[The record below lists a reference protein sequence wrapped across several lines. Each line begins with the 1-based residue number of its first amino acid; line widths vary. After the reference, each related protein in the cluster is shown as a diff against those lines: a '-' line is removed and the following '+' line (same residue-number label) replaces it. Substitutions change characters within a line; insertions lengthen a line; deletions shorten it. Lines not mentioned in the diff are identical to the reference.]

1 MATCIRKPVERL
13 RPQRLL
19 GKTSAFPLL
28 PGRKKAAAANTSTA
42 GATAAVEIWG
52 AGAYSHSAPH
62 PPLPPPPS
70 ASRPLLFV
78 YSLRYPSGRRRRR
91 RHQSPIRSKLDSM
104 VKHTHA
110 LSSTQGWYIR
120 FRQTQARVHNS
131 AVDLTWLSSRHLEN
145 RRISGSKCI
154 NAEVIVI
161 VVHSRH

>member
-1 MATCIRKPVERL
+1 MKRQRQMTAGAAGGVTLWRPRVLMRYMDMYVWDRLTINLVDMQSMATCIRKPVERL

-110 LSSTQGWYIR
+110 LSSTQG
-120 FRQTQARVHNS
+120 
-131 AVDLTWLSSRHLEN
+131 
-145 RRISGSKCI
+145 
-154 NAEVIVI
+154 
-161 VVHSRH
+161 